1 MRYLLARSAGSVR
14 GVQLK
19 QEQQQ
24 DPQEVGGAQGHHQ
37 LDQHRQSTMFRH
49 VRQRVS
55 EHVNDP
61 RHHDVHVSRGI
72 IRDTAGLTMQVV
84 YNQIRGST
92 DFRQE
97 VTPGGIL
104 FG

>member
-1 MRYLLARSAGSVR
+1 MCYLLARSAGSVR

-19 QEQQQ
+19 QEQHQ
-24 DPQEVGGAQGHHQ
+24 DPQEVGGAQRNHQ

-55 EHVNDP
+55 KHVNNP
-61 RHHDVHVSRGI
+61 RHDGVHVSQGI

-84 YNQIRGST
+84 YNQIRSST
-92 DFRQE
+92 DFRE
-97 VTPGGIL
+97 EGTNGGIL